1 MEASIKGML
10 LEPPMRRVRRLVDA
24 GKLDEDALEEWLEPG
39 EETLLFERPHAGFWY
54 PIALHDR
61 LLRLLCRFEGG
72 DDPRWLVEF
81 GRSEAD
87 DVLSRG
93 PLRTLV
99 QGASGF
105 GSRAGVAL
113 VRMADLAFNFGRW
126 RFRGE
131 GMEEFAVEADGVE
144 DLPESFRW
152 VLEGFIAEVAHRVAG
167 VELCVT
173 SERPVPHRV
182 RFEAAAADGGARPP
196 SGSGACASR

>member
-1 MEASIKGML
+1 MEASVKGML
-10 LEPPMRRVRRLVDA
+10 LEPPMRRVRKLVDA

-61 LLRLLCRFEGG
+61 LMRLLCRFEGG
-72 DDPRWLVEF
+72 DDPRWWVEF

-87 DVLSRG
+87 GVLSRG

-99 QGASGF
+99 KGASAF

-113 VRMADLAFNFGRW
+113 VRMAELAFNFGRW

-131 GMEEFAVEADGVE
+131 GLEEFAVEGEDVE

-173 SERPVPHRV
+173 SERPAPDRV
-182 RFEAAAADGGARPP
+182 RFEAVPTGGGAPPP
-196 SGSGACASR
+196 SGSGASASR